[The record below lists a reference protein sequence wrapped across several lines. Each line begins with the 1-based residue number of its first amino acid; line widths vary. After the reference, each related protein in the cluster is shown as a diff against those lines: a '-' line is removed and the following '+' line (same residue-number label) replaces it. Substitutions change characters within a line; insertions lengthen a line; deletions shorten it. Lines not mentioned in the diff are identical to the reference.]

1 MKSQRFWIPVGIF
14 LGLTPFMLFLG
25 LFSSG
30 SGHGDYFL
38 AKILFPY
45 TLLSTAAFHSITQS
59 FLLLAIVQ
67 YPVYGLLTGIANLYR
82 KLLICGLGLAVVHT
96 VTVVASFAF
105 ADRYFSGLK

>member
-14 LGLTPFMLFLG
+14 LGLTPFKLFLG

-38 AKILFPY
+38 AQILFPY
-45 TLLSTAAFHSITQS
+45 TLWSTAAFHSLRQS

-82 KLLICGLGLAVVHT
+82 KLLIYGLGLAVVHT

-105 ADRYFSGLK
+105 ADRYFS

>member
-1 MKSQRFWIPVGIF
+1 MNSQRFWIPVGIF
-14 LGLTPFMLFLG
+14 LGLTPVMLFLG

-59 FLLLAIVQ
+59 FLVLAIIQ
-67 YPVYGLLTGIANLYR
+67 YPVYGLVSGIANLYR
-82 KLLICGLGLAVVHT
+82 KLRICGLALALVHT
-96 VTVVASFAF
+96 MTVVASFAF